1 MTHTSQLT
9 VVDTADREKYQS
21 LTAQYYHRTNIV
33 LLVCSLDD
41 EVTLNRLTKWYQEA
55 QYYINDPDVLYAV
68 CGVKSDLQ
76 AHEKEITAEMMKSFA
91 QHMGFSQTCVFEV
104 SSKTG
109 SEVKNMLRTLCTEA
123 VERIQRSTSER
134 SGECTHMDIC

>member
-1 MTHTSQLT
+1 M
-9 VVDTADREKYQS
+9 
-21 LTAQYYHRTNIV
+21 

-55 QYYINDPDVLYAV
+55 QHYIDDPDVLYAV

-76 AHEKEITAEMMKSFA
+76 AHEKEITVQMMKSFA
-91 QHMGFSQTCVFEV
+91 QHMGFSQNCVFEV

-109 SEVKNMLRTLCTEA
+109 AEVKNMLRTLCTVA
-123 VERIQRSTSER
+123 VEQVQRNISER
-134 SGECTHMDIC
+134 PRECPHVVDVC